1 MLCRRFHK
9 LFVLCLALHGSLVQA
24 QPELQLFELRINK
37 QVAGQNFVLQDGDTF
52 LLPTAILEQWRLRDA
67 DTAPVEYAGRTYV
80 SLDGWAGTTAVLDK
94 RQLVLDIEFPAT
106 AFAPSQ
112 LDLGREKRNEA
123 QGGRGAFLDY
133 DLTLFDEGEQA
144 GEVFS
149 GLLQP
154 TLFAEERFFTSSH
167 VYTSG
172 SAFAEPGWLRLETR
186 IGGDDED
193 HLRSWQ
199 AGDAISAGSNWGRAI
214 RFGGLQFGTNFATR
228 PEFVPFPLPS
238 MSGEAAVPS
247 VVDVYVNNSLAAS
260 SNVPAGPFSV
270 QDVPVVTGDGQIR
283 LVVRDALGREQVI
296 AQDFYT
302 STALLRP
309 GLADYSLNVGWTRER
324 FGIESNNYGSLMSVG
339 QARYGLTDRL
349 TGEIRGEFGDG
360 GTTVGVGLATA
371 LGERGIATTALAT
384 GGNDEGRGLLWL
396 MGYEYQGTRARLNTR
411 VTGRDRRFT
420 QLGVG
425 HETEAP
431 RLEWLASGG
440 LSLGNQGSLGL
451 ALVTQQFDTK
461 EDSRLL
467 TVTFSRTLG
476 QSTALSL
483 LASQVSAKDSELRVG
498 LFLSTAFGRRHSASA
513 GFERDGERDEL
524 RLQARRDLPLGTGF
538 GYRLG
543 AAVHDATEFDFDIA
557 AQSGAGRHALETRLR
572 DSGGLAWRAST
583 AGGLVALSGS
593 GIHPAREI
601 GEAFAIADVGDYA
614 EVRVYLEN
622 LEVGRTDE
630 NGRVLLPRLRP
641 YQRNRVSI
649 EQADL
654 PLEARIDSLELMVTP
669 RARSGQ
675 AVQFPVRTGQN
686 VLLEAFDTAGAPL
699 PVGARAV
706 TADGQRFLVGRD
718 GLLYLSG
725 VKPGEAVDME
735 WAGNRC
741 RIRLPLQLGIGP
753 MPKQGRLQCH

>member
-1 MLCRRFHK
+1 
-9 LFVLCLALHGSLVQA
+9 VLHGSLVQA
-24 QPELQLFELRINK
+24 QPELQLFALRINK

-52 LLPTAILEQWRLRDA
+52 LLPTAILQKWRLRDA

-80 SLDGWAGTTAVLDK
+80 ALDGWAGTTAVLDK
-94 RQLVLDIEFPAT
+94 RRLVLDIEFPAT

-112 LDLGREKRNEA
+112 LDLSHAIRNET

-133 DLTLFDEGEQA
+133 DLTLFDEGKQA
-144 GEVFS
+144 GKVFS

-167 VYTSG
+167 AYTSG

-199 AGDAISAGSNWGRAI
+199 AGDAVSAGSSWGRAI

-238 MSGEAAVPS
+238 ISGEAAVPS
-247 VVDVYVNNSLAAS
+247 VVDVYVNNSLATH
-260 SNVPAGPFSV
+260 SNVPPGPFSV
-270 QDVPVVTGDGQIR
+270 QDVPVVTGAGQIR
-283 LVVRDALGREQVI
+283 LVVRDALGREQVV
-296 AQDFYT
+296 AQEFYT
-302 STALLRP
+302 STALLRH

-324 FGIESNNYGSLMSVG
+324 FGIESNNYGSLISVG

-349 TGEIRGEFGDG
+349 TGEIRGEFGYG
-360 GTTVGVGLATA
+360 GNTVGVGLAHA
-371 LGERGIATTALAT
+371 LGERGIASTAVAT
-384 GGNDEGRGLLWL
+384 GGNDQGRGSLWL
-396 MGYEYQGTRARLNTR
+396 VGYEYQGTWMRLNAR
-411 VTGRDRRFT
+411 VTGRDSRFT

-425 HETEAP
+425 RETEAP
-431 RLEWLASGG
+431 RREWLASGG
-440 LSLGNQGSLGL
+440 LPLGSQGSLGL
-451 ALVTQQFDTK
+451 ALVAQQFDTK

-467 TVTFSRTLG
+467 TVTFNRTLG
-476 QSTALSL
+476 QGTALSL

-498 LFLSTAFGRRHSASA
+498 LFLSAAFGRRHSASA

-543 AAVHDATEFDFDIA
+543 ATLRDETEFDVDIA
-557 AQSGAGRHALETRLR
+557 AQSGAGRHALETRVR
-572 DSGGLAWRAST
+572 DGRGLAWRAST

-593 GIHPAREI
+593 GVHPTREI
-601 GEAFAIADVGDYA
+601 GEAFAVADVGDYA
-614 EVRVYLEN
+614 DVRVYLEN

-630 NGRVLLPRLRP
+630 LGRILLPRLRP

-654 PLEARIDSLELMVTP
+654 PLDARIDNLELMVTP

-675 AVQFPVRTGQN
+675 AVQFPVRAGQN
-686 VLLEAFDTAGAPL
+686 VLLEALDAAGAVL

-706 TADGQRFLVGRD
+706 TADGHRFLVGRD

-725 VKPGEAVDME
+725 VKPGEIVEME

-741 RIRLPLQLGIGP
+741 RIRLPAQLGIGP
-753 MPKQGRLQCH
+753 MPKLGSLQCH